1 MFGQARRENK
11 DEIKDQY
18 AICGDEAVSDP
29 AAGIKVALPAD
40 RLWSVA
46 KLPIQILLLGLTI
59 LLLAWLSSRFYM
71 PLFNQLVAALGDAHA
86 NSDDH
91 PLLQTGVA
99 ILIFIVGVSFAAFL
113 WWVVDRYFRLISSGT
128 MTADQLADLKDLP
141 MGLPEGSVRS
151 LLALI
156 VAVVGLPLLAFS
168 KVMHLDPSIGGYLNG
183 IITGVFGF
191 YFGTRS
197 SSAANSMA
205 NQAIDQITDAKSR
218 ADQAEND
225 RDQAQADAQSAK
237 SVAQLSVQAAA
248 AAARAA
254 GFGSTVTKLNR
265 EMDVASTI
273 LNVIQ
278 PALPAGIL
286 PAGLTKAVSTAQ
298 TALDAVQGVTKDTV
312 TDGQNSLLQ
321 DAVGALLGG
330 ASTTTAAGASQD
342 TAAAGSSAALGA
354 LVKTAA
360 PMLSSLGIPG
370 IGEVTALIALLSVG
384 MKLGSQEYARWR
396 ARVLAA
402 PLAHG
407 LIEFGT
413 VTPDDAAAALLDAP
427 IFAKAFAEERDRAGF
442 DADLADAALRDD
454 ALDRL
459 WQRYGTGVA
468 GQQALFNDRGQL
480 EAGLTEFDQVLL
492 ASRSAADIPDGLPDT
507 VTTTLADAKHP
518 DIRAAATSTFTRD
531 SLNKIVNT
539 ASKASAPSAGTPKN
553 TQAAFDALVTLVGH
567 SRQNGTDLI
576 GSLAEVTP

>member
-1 MFGQARRENK
+1 LKIGRARRGNK
-11 DEIKDQY
+11 YEIRDRY
-18 AICGDEAVSDP
+18 AISEEQAVSDP
-29 AAGIKVALPAD
+29 AVGLKSELPPD

-59 LLLAWLSSRFYM
+59 LLLAWLSSRFYL
-71 PLFNQLVAALGDAHA
+71 PLFNQLLAAFGDTRAT
-86 NSDDH
+86 SDDH

-128 MTADQLADLKDLP
+128 MTADQLADLKELP
-141 MGLPEGSVRS
+141 MGLPEGTVRS

-197 SSAANSMA
+197 NSTA

-225 RDQAQADAQSAK
+225 RDQAQTEAQNAK
-237 SVAQLSVQAAA
+237 SVAELSVQAAA

-321 DAVGALLGG
+321 TAVGALLGG
-330 ASTTTAAGASQD
+330 ATSTAGSSTGD

-360 PMLSSLGIPG
+360 PMLSSLGVPG
-370 IGEVTALIALLSVG
+370 VGEITALIALLSVG
-384 MKLGSQEYARWR
+384 MKLGSQEYDRWR

-413 VTPDDAAAALLDAP
+413 VTPDDAQAALLDAP
-427 IFAKAFAEERDRAGF
+427 IFAKAFAEELDRAGF
-442 DADLADAALRDD
+442 FADLADAVLRDD

-459 WQRYGTGVA
+459 WQRYGTGIP
-468 GQQALFNDRGQL
+468 GQPPLFTDRGQL

-492 ASRSAADIPDGLPDT
+492 ASRAAGDMPDGLPDT
-507 VTTTLADAKHP
+507 VATALAGAKHP
-518 DIRAAATSTFTRD
+518 DIRAAASADLTRAT
-531 SLNKIVNT
+531 LNEIVNT
-539 ASKASAPSAGTPKN
+539 ASKASTSAAGTPKN

-576 GSLAEVTP
+576 GSLAEVSP

>member
-1 MFGQARRENK
+1 MRAKRDE
-11 DEIKDQY
+11 DEIKDRY
-18 AICGDEAVSDP
+18 VINGDQAVSDP
-29 AAGIKVALPAD
+29 AADIKIEAPAD
-40 RLWSVA
+40 KLLSVA
-46 KLPIQILLLGLTI
+46 KLPIQILLIGLII
-59 LLLAWLSSRFYM
+59 LLLAWLSSRFYS
-71 PLFNQLVAALGDAHA
+71 PLFDKIVSALSATKGAAD
-86 NSDDH
+86 SDDH

-99 ILIFIVGVSFAAFL
+99 VLIFIVGVSFAAFL
-113 WWVVDRYFRLISSGT
+113 WWVVDRYFKLISSGK
-128 MTADQLADLKDLP
+128 MTPDQLADLKDLP

-151 LLALI
+151 VLALI

-168 KVMHLDPSIGGYLNG
+168 RVMHLDAAVGGYLNG

-197 SSAANSMA
+197 GAASS
-205 NQAIDQITDAKSR
+205 QAIEQITDAKSR
-218 ADQAEND
+218 ADQAEDD
-225 RDQAQADAQSAK
+225 RDQAQAEAQNAK
-237 SVAQLSVQAAA
+237 SVAEIGVQAAA

-273 LNVIQ
+273 LKVIQ

-312 TDGQNSLLQ
+312 TDSQNSLLQ
-321 DAVGALLGG
+321 TAVGALLGG
-330 ASTTTAAGASQD
+330 ATTSTGSSAGD
-342 TAAAGSSAALGA
+342 NTAAAGSSAALGA

-370 IGEVTALIALLSVG
+370 VGEITALIALLSVG
-384 MKLGSQEYARWR
+384 MKLGSQQYNRWR

-413 VTPDDAAAALLDAP
+413 VTPDDAQAALLDAP
-427 IFAKAFAEERDRAGF
+427 IFAQAFAEELDRAGF
-442 DADLADAALRDD
+442 FADLADAVLRDD
-454 ALDRL
+454 ALERL
-459 WQRYGTGVA
+459 WQRYGTGIP
-468 GQQALFNDRGQL
+468 GQPPLFTDRGQL
-480 EAGLTEFDQVLL
+480 EAGLTQFDQVLL
-492 ASRSAADIPDGLPDT
+492 ASQAAGDMPDGLPDA
-507 VTTTLADAKHP
+507 VTTALADAKHP
-518 DIRAAATSTFTRD
+518 DIRAAATDDFTRD
-531 SLNKIVNT
+531 ALNKIVNT
-539 ASKASAPSAGTPKN
+539 ASKASTPSAGTPKN

-576 GSLAEVTP
+576 SSLAEVSP